1 MKTKICVLTI
11 VVLLISSSFAFAT
24 VKNDAV
30 RPERVM
36 VAPHSPAQH
45 HPILNNV
52 DKTSKIIKPENTKCS
67 KDAPEPNQS
76 EYLLWQDNFEG
87 EDDVFY
93 YGTPAWV
100 FPCPDEY
107 DDNEF
112 GVRFTARR
120 AGSLDGAYFYWYG
133 GTATAQAIVH
143 VYPDD
148 GTGYPGTELGNLTV
162 TPTLGT
168 WNYVDLTSLGIN
180 VNTTDDFFI
189 TYSVVSIGDTL
200 KIVADDYSTGAN
212 RSVEKCIDTWGYMID
227 DWGAD
232 YEFCIDAVI
241 GVDQGP
247 WIPKFADT
255 WQTVTDSFHS
265 LTHSMWIDDD
275 PAFNGTNPLITPPFI
290 CPTGCTKLDVNYWY
304 NSDFVDI
311 DGDGDGYLDDY
322 WEFYI
327 GKTEDGIAW
336 HSSTYNAYGGGTSW
350 YAGSETTHQYGES
363 SIYYLTTPDI
373 DLSTASAANLTCK
386 LKYETETPGGEDPPY
401 DGWDVANVEISV
413 DNWETY
419 SFLDDPAHPY
429 NVTIAY
435 SGFWNTHNPADT
447 ISFPGWGG
455 SSAGWIDADF
465 DLIDYLG
472 ETVQIR
478 FVLASD
484 PASVFEGFWV
494 DNVDINADGTPI
506 FSDYDEENLIPDAPI
521 IPLTRLEYSYGV
533 TTEWISSATMDI
545 STYAGEEIVL
555 GMGARIDGN
564 YDGGDGAGFWF
575 DDVTIIGSNLPPH
588 DAANMF
594 NVIPY
599 PTTAGVDLSPGIV
612 YGNLSTT
619 TEAPQLLMDV
629 EGIGITPFD
638 FYNNS
643 PEPIGSM
650 EYGLAWLTQVPTTV
664 LEEGT
669 YTFTGWT
676 VVGDDADPTNDTLSI
691 DIDVLPA
698 GEYELG
704 YNSRIWAGTYY
715 TSGYC
720 GSYFTPF
727 TDGILDSYTINSV
740 KTLLINY
747 GADNATDTETIEI
760 FEAIDDTTPGALIY
774 TEDFAY
780 TGGVYGTYEWATFDL
795 ATPQT
800 LTSDF
805 FVMISGDWVDGTPGV
820 DANYFP
826 LYDHMVK
833 DYIGHGAYSIH
844 TVYWTGTGWAH
855 SSGDRFVNT
864 LGTGTPH
871 SIDPGHGYTD
881 ASYLRQN
888 SPNPFKNETTIQ
900 YNLKG
905 APHNNIEINIYNV
918 LGQLVDTVEGKDGE
932 AVWNPKGLSS
942 GIYLYKLTTDN
953 FSEVKKMVIIK

>member
-1 MKTKICVLTI
+1 MKKKLCFLTI
-11 VVLLISSSFAFAT
+11 LLLISASFAFAT

-36 VAPHSPAQH
+36 VTPHSPAQH

-52 DKTSKIIKPENTKCS
+52 DETSKIIKPENAKGS
-67 KDAPEPNQS
+67 KDAPEPDQS

-93 YGTPAWV
+93 YANASYYWV
-100 FPCPDEY
+100 IPDEADEY
-107 DDNEF
+107 

-120 AGSLDGAYFYWYG
+120 AGNLTGAYFYWYIG
-133 GTATAQAIVH
+133 SDGAQAIVH
-143 VYPDD
+143 VYEDD
-148 GTGYPGTELGNLTV
+148 GTGYPGTEVGNVTV
-162 TPTLGT
+162 TATLGA
-168 WNYVDLTSLGIN
+168 WNYVNLTSLAYTA
-180 VNTTDDFFI
+180 NTTDDFFI
-189 TYSVVSIGDTL
+189 TYSVVAGDTL
-200 KIVADDYSTGAN
+200 SVISDDGPTGAN
-212 RSVEKCIDTWGYMID
+212 RSVEVLPSSETWTYVINDYGT
-227 DWGAD
+227 D
-232 YEFCIDAVI
+232 YEWCIDAVI
-241 GVDQGP
+241 DVDQGP

-265 LTHSMWIDDD
+265 PTHSMWIDDD

-290 CPTGCTKLDVNYWY
+290 CPTGYTKLDVNYWY

-311 DGDGDGYLDDY
+311 DGDGDGFLDDY

-327 GKTEDGIAW
+327 GNTADGIAW
-336 HSSTYNAYGGGTSW
+336 HSSSYSAYSGGTSW

-386 LKYETETPGGEDPPY
+386 LQYDTETPGGEDPPY
-401 DGWDVANVEISV
+401 DGWDVANVEISM

-484 PASVFEGFWV
+484 PATVLEGFWV
-494 DNVDINADGTPI
+494 DNVDINTDGTPI

-545 STYAGEEIVL
+545 SSYAGEEIVL

-599 PTTAGVDLSPGIV
+599 PTTAGVGLSPGIV
-612 YGNLSTT
+612 YGNFSTT

-629 EGIGITPFD
+629 EGFGTPFD

-691 DIDVLPA
+691 DIDVLSA
-698 GEYELG
+698 EEYELG
-704 YNSRIWAGTYY
+704 YNSRVWAGVYY
-715 TSGYC
+715 TATYC

-727 TDGILDSYTINSV
+727 SDGILDEYTINSV
-740 KTLLINY
+740 KSLLINY

-760 FEAIDDTTPGALIY
+760 FEAIDDTTPGTLIY

-780 TGGVYGTYEWATFDL
+780 TGGVAGTYEWATFDL
-795 ATPQT
+795 TTPQT
-800 LTSDF
+800 LTGDF
-805 FVMISGDWVDGTPGV
+805 FVMISGDWWTDP
-820 DANYFP
+820 DNANYFP

-833 DYIGHGAYSIH
+833 DYIGHGAYSEH
-844 TVYWTGTGWAH
+844 TVYFADPGWAH

-864 LGTGTPH
+864 LGIGTPH
-871 SIDPGHGYTD
+871 SIDPEHGSTD

-888 SPNPFKNETTIQ
+888 SPNPFNNETVIK
-900 YNLKG
+900 YYIKSA
-905 APHNNIEINIYNV
+905 APNNIVEIKIFNL
-918 LGQLVDTVEGKDGE
+918 LGQLVDTVEGKDGV
-932 AVWNPKGLSS
+932 AVWNSKDLSS
-942 GIYLYKLTTDN
+942 GIYFYKLTVDD
-953 FSEVKKMVIIK
+953 FSEVKKMVIMK